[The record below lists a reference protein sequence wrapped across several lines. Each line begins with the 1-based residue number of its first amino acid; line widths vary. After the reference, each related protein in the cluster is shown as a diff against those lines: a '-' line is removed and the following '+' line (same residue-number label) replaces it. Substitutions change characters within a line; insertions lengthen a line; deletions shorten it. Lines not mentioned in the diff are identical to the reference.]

1 MLAAERRQLI
11 LDKLQEDKKVVVS
24 ELSEL
29 FAVSEETIRRD
40 LDKFDKQGIVT
51 KGYGGAVLKEDNKSD
66 MPFNIRRKKNMQGKR
81 VIGDILEQ
89 LIRDG
94 ESLMVDPS
102 TTAVSITK
110 ALRSKKNLTIITNSI
125 EVLVELAGDSEWD
138 VISTGGNLLGDYLA
152 LVGTK
157 AIENISSYHVDKAII
172 SCKGINMLS
181 GITDANE
188 LFSHVK
194 RTMLKSADQRIL
206 AVDYT
211 KFEITAFS
219 QICDMAEIDIVVT
232 DMRPSDRWLTY
243 FEEKGIKCLYG
254 EMYESNSIRE

>member
-40 LDKFDKQGIVT
+40 LDKFEKQGIVT

-94 ESLMVDPS
+94 ESIMVDPS